1 MRDQHYDGPAPRQ
14 FFDFWP
20 SFGRRGPAKRPAG
33 AVRRLLGMAAELW
46 PSLAAS
52 ASLRVA
58 NQGLGMAIAATAAGA
73 VGALAGGAGAAGGL
87 GAMALALTVMALVK
101 AVCRYAEQVLGH
113 GFAFA
118 LLARMR
124 SRAYLAMRRLA
135 PAWPERELSGEVVSR
150 VTADIDRVEVFYA
163 HTIGP
168 AIAYALLSPTATLA
182 LAAFAGTAAAAALA
196 AGLLLVGLVLPYAAY
211 RAGRPAGDALRRG
224 QAAVQAALQE
234 NLRAGED
241 LRQLG
246 ARGLRLGELAALEE
260 GSARAE
266 DGLARI
272 AAAKDLAVEL
282 CLALALLGVAV
293 LSRGRGLGPA
303 AAALALAAS
312 SFAPALGLGRAFDDL
327 PETMASSERY
337 FELIDSPPAVTFA
350 PGGSAESRLGRA
362 RPAAEPGAPDG
373 TPRGLEA
380 RPAALADSPPA
391 PAYLLC
397 GLSFERGGRPV
408 LSGLDLSVHP
418 GERVCVMGPS
428 GSGKSTLL
436 KLMARFYDP
445 AAGSVELFGRPLR
458 AWPEAELRAAVS
470 WLDQAPFFFEG
481 SVRDNLRLLL
491 PGLPEARLTEA
502 LELVRFLPGEAGRLD
517 RILGPRGSGLSGG
530 ERKRLALARVLLRGS
545 PVVLLDEAFSAL
557 DRAGRAEIRSLA
569 FELLKGKTVIEC
581 THEPEDQDG
590 ADRTLRLA

>member
-1 MRDQHYDGPAPRQ
+1 MRDERYDGAAPRQ
-14 FFDFWP
+14 SLDFWP
-20 SFGRRGPAKRPAG
+20 RLGRLGSAPGASPARGGPAK

-52 ASLRVA
+52 AFLRVA

-73 VGALAGGAGAAGGL
+73 VGALAGGAGTAGGL
-87 GAMALALTVMALVK
+87 KAMAFAVAAMALAK
-101 AVCRYAEQVLGH
+101 AVSRYAEQVLGH
-113 GFAFA
+113 GFAFT

-168 AIAYALLSPTATLA
+168 AIAYALLSPAATVA
-182 LAAFAGTAAAAALA
+182 LAALAGPAAAAALA
-196 AGLLLVGLVLPYAAY
+196 AGLLLVGLALPYAAY
-211 RAGRPAGDALRRG
+211 RAGKASGDGLRRG

-246 ARGLRLGELAALEE
+246 ARGLRLGELAALED

-266 DGLARI
+266 DRLARI

-282 CLALALLGVAV
+282 CLALALLGVAI

-337 FELIDSPPAVTFA
+337 FELVDTPPAVAFA
-350 PGGSAESRLGRA
+350 PGGAAANHSGGPPVADGPRA
-362 RPAAEPGAPDG
+362 PA
-373 TPRGLEA
+373 
-380 RPAALADSPPA
+380 A
-391 PAYLLC
+391 PAYALR
-397 GLSFERGGRPV
+397 GLGFERGGRPV
-408 LSGLDLSVHP
+408 LSGLDLIVKP

-445 AAGSVELFGRPLR
+445 AEGSVELFGRPLR
-458 AWPEAELRAAVS
+458 DWPEAELRAAVS

-491 PGLPEARLTEA
+491 PGLPDARLLEA
-502 LELVRFLPGEAGRLD
+502 LDLVRFLPGEAGRLD

-530 ERKRLALARVLLRGS
+530 ERKRLGLARVLLRGS

-569 FELLKGKTVIEC
+569 FELLKGRTVIEC
-581 THEPEDQDG
+581 SHEPEDQDG
-590 ADRTLRLA
+590 ADTTLRLG

>member
-1 MRDQHYDGPAPRQ
+1 
-14 FFDFWP
+14 
-20 SFGRRGPAKRPAG
+20 
-33 AVRRLLGMAAELW
+33 MAAELW

-52 ASLRVA
+52 ACLRVA

-73 VGALAGGAGAAGGL
+73 VGALAGGLGKAAGL
-87 GAMALALTVMALVK
+87 KTMVFAVAAMALAK
-101 AVCRYAEQVLGH
+101 AVSRYAEQVLGH

-168 AIAYALLSPTATLA
+168 AIAYALLSPAGTIA
-182 LAAFAGTAAAAALA
+182 LAALAGPAAAAALA

-211 RAGRPAGDALRRG
+211 RAGKASGDGLRRG

-246 ARGLRLGELAALEE
+246 ARGLRLAELAALED
-260 GSARAE
+260 GVARAE
-266 DGLARI
+266 DRLARI

-282 CLALALLGVAV
+282 CLALTLLGVAI

-303 AAALALAAS
+303 ATALALAAS

-337 FELIDSPPAVTFA
+337 FELVDTPPAVAFA
-350 PGGSAESRLGRA
+350 PGAAVANRPSGPSVADDA
-362 RPAAEPGAPDG
+362 RDPAIPAYAL
-373 TPRGLEA
+373 RGL
-380 RPAALADSPPA
+380 
-391 PAYLLC
+391 
-397 GLSFERGGRPV
+397 GFERGGRPV
-408 LSGLDLSVHP
+408 LSGLDLIVKP
-418 GERVCVMGPS
+418 GERVCIMGPS

-445 AAGSVELFGRPLR
+445 TEGSLELFGRPLR
-458 AWPEAELRAAVS
+458 DWPEAELRAAVS

-491 PGLPEARLTEA
+491 TGLPDARLLEA

-530 ERKRLALARVLLRGS
+530 ERKRLGLARVLLRGS
-545 PVVLLDEAFSAL
+545 PVVLLDEAFSSL
-557 DRAGRAEIRSLA
+557 DRASRAEIRSLA
-569 FELLKGKTVIEC
+569 FELLKGRTVIEC
-581 THEPEDQDG
+581 SHEPEDQEG
-590 ADRTLRLA
+590 ADRTVRLG